1 MRAHHGYLAGLVSA
15 LVLAHELAYVFVAG
29 VVLGAGLVLLG
40 LAGRGLLERLR
51 RRRFEVLP
59 PRNLSEKMYGRPR
72 G

>member
-1 MRAHHGYLAGLVSA
+1 MNVRHGYLAGIVSA
-15 LVLAHELAYVFVAG
+15 LVLAHELAYVFLAGVLVGAG
-29 VVLGAGLVLLG
+29 VVLLA

-51 RRRFEVLP
+51 RRRLEVLP